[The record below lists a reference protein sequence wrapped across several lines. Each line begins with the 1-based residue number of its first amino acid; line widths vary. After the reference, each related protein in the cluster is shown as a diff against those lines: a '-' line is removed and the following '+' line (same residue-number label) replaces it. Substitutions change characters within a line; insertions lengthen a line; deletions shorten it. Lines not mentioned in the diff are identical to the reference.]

1 MKNTKLLASLVCTVF
16 MSALSAQAA
25 DRCAG
30 KVSTSLLQAE
40 AVANFYFD
48 MKIHEMICTY
58 VQSGPAMEAVE
69 AKVLAARTKIKPTII
84 QSQDQFVAYVGSEGA
99 FENHYASVGNSIS
112 YLNYQNPCERA
123 VELASIVMPKS
134 VNGKSKIMK
143 VYKPHFDKMVSDYE
157 AKVNHSQQFRR
168 ICDPVRP

>member
-1 MKNTKLLASLVCTVF
+1 MKNKKIFASLVVTVL
-16 MSALSAQAA
+16 MSAFSAQAA

-30 KVSTSLLQAE
+30 KVSSSLLQAE

-58 VQSGPAMEAVE
+58 IQSGPAMDALE

-123 VELASIVMPKS
+123 AELAAIVMPKAVS
-134 VNGKSKIMK
+134 GKSKIMK
-143 VYKPHFDKMVSDYE
+143 VYQAHFDKMVADYE
-157 AKVNHSQQFRR
+157 AKVNHTQQFRR
-168 ICDPVRP
+168 ICDPPRP